1 MEKIIVWA
9 YNLYQDIKAWY
20 YKADSICYYM
30 ITYSG
35 EQIPIFQFINEPI
48 WGFLTVYNKNSNYKY
63 KFTPNFIMN
72 DLDLPDYKWL
82 GLQVTINNKMY
93 QLNVDE
99 FLVVPNLLFTD
110 PFKLWL
116 CNKLYIN
123 PVNEMGICLID
134 ENVNIRSINCIE
146 LQKNNYIT
154 AEHT

>member
-72 DLDLPDYKWL
+72 DLDLPDYK
-82 GLQVTINNKMY
+82 
-93 QLNVDE
+93 
-99 FLVVPNLLFTD
+99 FTD